1 MKKSILISSL
11 VFSAL
16 LLIVGCHK
24 KLKQT
29 DSNFK
34 KIDTPFDASK
44 YYSDKKHYRATGEG
58 KSLDLTVAKR
68 IAETNARQA
77 MAAQIEVKVR
87 SVGEQFLQNREISN
101 HMETTSKFEDLTR
114 TVIDETLTQVK
125 IIGQQSYQN
134 KKRKSGEYIHYVAM
148 EMPTTAITD
157 RMADKI
163 TVDETLKQDFDLQ
176 KFREIYEK
184 ELEEFKKDN

>member
-1 MKKSILISSL
+1 MKRSILLSSL

-16 LLIVGCHK
+16 LVMVGCNR

-34 KIDTPFDASK
+34 KIDQPFDASK
-44 YYSDKKHYRATGEG
+44 YYSDKKHYRATGQG
-58 KSLDLTVAKR
+58 KALDLTVAKR
-68 IAETNARQA
+68 IAATNARQE
-77 MAAQIEVKVR
+77 MASQIEVKVR

-101 HMETTSKFEDLTR
+101 TIETTSKFEDLTR

-134 KKRKSGEYIHYVAM
+134 KKGKSGEYIHYIAM
-148 EMPTTAITD
+148 EMPTTAIVD
-157 RMADKI
+157 NMVDKI
-163 TVDETLKQDFDLQ
+163 SVDESLKQDFDLQ

-184 ELEEFKKDN
+184 ELEEFKNDY